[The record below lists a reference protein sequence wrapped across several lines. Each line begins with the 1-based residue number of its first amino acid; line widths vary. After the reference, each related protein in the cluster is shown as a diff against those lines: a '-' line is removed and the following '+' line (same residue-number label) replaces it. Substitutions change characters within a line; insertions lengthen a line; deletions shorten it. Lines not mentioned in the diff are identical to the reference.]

1 GHVDDPGERSL
12 LLVRLGRLAGSESAA
27 QGRRRLPVRTG
38 YRGDVDPGAH
48 EPQLADH
55 DLVRLERDRIHVNAG
70 PLGAQHLDAV
80 RVAQVDRV
88 GADLEEPAHLDA
100 GDGEP
105 SLDRL
110 LRLLRAPDAEA
121 PGTISGMQPDEP

>member
-1 GHVDDPGERSL
+1 M
-12 LLVRLGRLAGSESAA
+12 
-27 QGRRRLPVRTG
+27 
-38 YRGDVDPGAH
+38 
-48 EPQLADH
+48 
-55 DLVRLERDRIHVNAG
+55 NAG

-110 LRLLRAPDAEA
+110 LRLLGDLDAEA
-121 PGTISGMQPDEP
+121 PGTVSGMQPDEPQDDRQEDQTEQRSDSEADAAADPPAPSLLPGSGRTHHRRAGQVRRRRLGWMRLAHASAV